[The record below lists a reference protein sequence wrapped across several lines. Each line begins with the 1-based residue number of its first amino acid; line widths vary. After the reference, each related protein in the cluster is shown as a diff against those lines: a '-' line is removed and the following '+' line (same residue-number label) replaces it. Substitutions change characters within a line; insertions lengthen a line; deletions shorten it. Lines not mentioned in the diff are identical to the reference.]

1 MDASTLASRLA
12 ARHHISPAYAQRTV
26 EDLIGQIGA
35 IDERELDPDDISADD
50 AEFIAGAFAASLAN
64 DDNRRIDMADEL
76 TAVSNRLRDM
86 QMETGELADMR
97 NALILRLWEQGA
109 TRRAIVEASGLNQSR
124 VYAILDADDTD
135 EEE

>member
-26 EDLIGQIGA
+26 EDLIGQIET

-64 DDNRRIDMADEL
+64 DDNGRADMADEL
-76 TAVSNRLRDM
+76 TSVSNRLRDM

-97 NALILRLWEQGA
+97 NNLVRRLWERGA

-135 EEE
+135 GEE